1 MMRWILANNPFRYD
15 VNMSAFGDIHLTGF
29 LSFIDLDLTESES
42 AFLRYWSI
50 KDEHD
55 LERFEREA
63 PPHVVSLFRGR
74 RLEEPRSMGYQEV
87 MEAMKPNPIGSKASF
102 LDSML
107 DTATK
112 QDPSDIGHADASEY
126 IGAVDPG
133 LGMSALDLDPSF
145 IKSLLPAPSGASRID
160 LLSPMQFTL
169 RGNLLSRLVSLE
181 IFGKHSRSPSINK
194 LMGRAMFTLQPY
206 VIMADP
212 DRETYEQ
219 RVQRLTLYAATKIL
233 YRHSQIGWH
242 IIDRSFLTACK
253 QGLTQSDIIDRNRG
267 YFPMISTEE
276 SVFIMR

>member
-1 MMRWILANNPFRYD
+1 
-15 VNMSAFGDIHLTGF
+15 MSAFGDIHLTGF
-29 LSFIDLDLTESES
+29 LSFIDLDLTESEE

-63 PPHVVSLFRGR
+63 PPHVVSLFSGR

-126 IGAVDPG
+126 IGAVDPV

-160 LLSPMQFTL
+160 LLSPMQFTA

-206 VIMADP
+206 VMMADP
-212 DRETYEQ
+212 ERETYDQ

-242 IIDRSFLTACK
+242 IIDRGFLTACK
-253 QGLTQSDIIDRNRG
+253 QGLTQSDIIDRNRD

-276 SVFIMR
+276 SVFLMR

>member
-1 MMRWILANNPFRYD
+1 
-15 VNMSAFGDIHLTGF
+15 MSAFGDIHLTGF
-29 LSFIDLDLTESES
+29 LSFIDLDLTESEA

-112 QDPSDIGHADASEY
+112 QDPSDIGHAEASQY

-160 LLSPMQFTL
+160 LLSP
-169 RGNLLSRLVSLE
+169 
-181 IFGKHSRSPSINK
+181 I
-194 LMGRAMFTLQPY
+194 
-206 VIMADP
+206 
-212 DRETYEQ
+212 
-219 RVQRLTLYAATKIL
+219 
-233 YRHSQIGWH
+233 
-242 IIDRSFLTACK
+242 
-253 QGLTQSDIIDRNRG
+253 
-267 YFPMISTEE
+267 
-276 SVFIMR
+276 

>member
-63 PPHVVSLFRGR
+63 PPHVVSLFKGR

-87 MEAMKPNPIGSKASF
+87 MEAMKPNPIGSKSSF

-160 LLSPMQFTL
+160 LLSPMQFTI

-276 SVFIMR
+276 SVFLMR